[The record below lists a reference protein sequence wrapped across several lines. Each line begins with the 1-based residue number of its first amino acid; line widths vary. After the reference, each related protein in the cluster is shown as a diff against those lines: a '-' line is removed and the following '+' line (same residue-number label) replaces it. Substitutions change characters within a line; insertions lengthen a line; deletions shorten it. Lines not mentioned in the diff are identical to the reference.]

1 MHFLW
6 IKSLVISYK
15 NQPLLLSQ
23 GGCLEQKN
31 RQISGELRFSFRTK
45 C

>member
-1 MHFLW
+1 MDQNF
-6 IKSLVISYK
+6 VISYK
-15 NQPLLLSQ
+15 NQTLLLSQ

-31 RQISGELRFSFRTK
+31 RQISGELRLSFRTK

>member
-1 MHFLW
+1 MDQNF
-6 IKSLVISYK
+6 VISYK

-23 GGCLEQKN
+23 GGCLEQKK